1 MDLALWIWSWG
12 YNKLTGSRISYS
24 DSMATLRSE
33 ENVQW
38 KKSLKKLRQSQAI
51 TVESTS
57 FSESPSLRRMG
68 IPPKF
73 NANYAEIQR
82 YSSPRDWD
90 HRFSVP
96 PETRWLWRENKRVG
110 NVGQAYTIFRG
121 IFWKTVTL
129 LLDIIRNNANIVHTP
144 ASHN

>member
-1 MDLALWIWSWG
+1 
-12 YNKLTGSRISYS
+12 
-24 DSMATLRSE
+24 MATLRSE

-57 FSESPSLRRMG
+57 FSESPSLCRMG

-82 YSSPRDWD
+82 YSSPRD
-90 HRFSVP
+90 
-96 PETRWLWRENKRVG
+96 
-110 NVGQAYTIFRG
+110 
-121 IFWKTVTL
+121 
-129 LLDIIRNNANIVHTP
+129 
-144 ASHN
+144 